1 MAYFGTF
8 GYELDITKLTEKEL
22 EQMKEQITFMK
33 QHRDLIQKGEFYRLE
48 SPFKGNQA
56 AWEVV
61 AKDGS
66 EGLMAYFRVRQ
77 PIQGKLGTH
86 LFQRF
91 GRDKSLG
98 SAGMFRGEDRFRRS
112 LWGRAHVCGI

>member
-33 QHRDLIQKGEFYRLE
+33 QHRDLIQKGNFTASKVRLKAIRR
-48 SPFKGNQA
+48 PGGGR
-56 AWEVV
+56 
-61 AKDGS
+61 KDGS

-77 PIQGKLGTH
+77 PIQGKLERIYFSGLEETKACEV
-86 LFQRF
+86 RECF
-91 GRDKSLG
+91 GEK
-98 SAGMFRGEDRFRRS
+98 
-112 LWGRAHVCGI
+112 